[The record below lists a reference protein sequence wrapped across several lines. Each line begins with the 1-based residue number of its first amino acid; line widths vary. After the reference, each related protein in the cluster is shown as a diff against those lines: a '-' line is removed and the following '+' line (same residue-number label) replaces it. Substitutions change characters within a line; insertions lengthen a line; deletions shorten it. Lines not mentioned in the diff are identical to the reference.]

1 MSMLWGKPWAV
12 EAEDY
17 PSREFLKNN
26 TTPLKALS
34 ITIAYLIYLHPAYSP
49 TFSITVTLFLLA
61 LLFKPPRQS
70 KFDGFLFK
78 NYRIL

>member
-26 TTPLKALS
+26 TTP
-34 ITIAYLIYLHPAYSP
+34 
-49 TFSITVTLFLLA
+49 
-61 LLFKPPRQS
+61 
-70 KFDGFLFK
+70 
-78 NYRIL
+78 